1 MENQKALSSTQLE
14 LIRLVMKPASEAEII
29 SEMQKIIHRFEENKI
44 GFGFEKQVFKSNFR
58 EIKN

>member
-29 SEMQKIIHRFEENKI
+29 SEMQKLNCSKKNGSKSVDLLPF
-44 GFGFEKQVFKSNFR
+44 FLEK
-58 EIKN
+58 